1 MRGPKEKACLLRGT
15 ESCAMVGSAW
25 VDQGQAGSLARAG
38 RVFTGQSLVRT
49 GAGPGCWWG
58 GLAQVSGDVARGR
71 VCPVFPARLGE
82 WGYVPLGEPG
92 EIYPGICFLEVPNTV
107 VPGVGLESLL
117 FALRGAY
124 QSNRKHIGSQT

>member
-1 MRGPKEKACLLRGT
+1 MQVPGGGGEGLLKCLGMLR
-15 ESCAMVGSAW
+15 A
-25 VDQGQAGSLARAG
+25 
-38 RVFTGQSLVRT
+38 
-49 GAGPGCWWG
+49 
-58 GLAQVSGDVARGR
+58 GR

-92 EIYPGICFLEVPNTV
+92 EIYPCICFLEVPNTV

-124 QSNRKHIGSQT
+124 QSNRKRIGSQT